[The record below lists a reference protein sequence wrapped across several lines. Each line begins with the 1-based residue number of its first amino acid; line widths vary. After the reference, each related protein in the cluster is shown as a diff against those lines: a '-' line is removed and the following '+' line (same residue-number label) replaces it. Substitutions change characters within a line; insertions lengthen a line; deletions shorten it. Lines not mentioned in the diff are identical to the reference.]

1 MVDNEQLKDV
11 IGRIKYERKLS
22 QEEVAELFGTYKKK
36 YVPIWYILKWSD
48 LTTLKERDFVDNPI
62 FVDYRKGF

>member
-22 QEEVAELFGTYKKK
+22 QEEVAELFGTYKK
-36 YVPIWYILKWSD
+36 
-48 LTTLKERDFVDNPI
+48 NM
-62 FVDYRKGF
+62 YRLGTYQSGQI

>member
-36 YVPIWYILKWSD
+36 YVPIWYISKWSD
-48 LTTLKERDFVDNPI
+48 STTLT
-62 FVDYRKGF
+62 

>member
-36 YVPIWYILKWSD
+36 YVPIGYIFKY
-48 LTTLKERDFVDNPI
+48 F
-62 FVDYRKGF
+62 

>member
-22 QEEVAELFGTYKKK
+22 QEREYLDYLEGLLKERLRSFSVRIKKNMYRFGTY
-36 YVPIWYILKWSD
+36 
-48 LTTLKERDFVDNPI
+48 
-62 FVDYRKGF
+62 